1 MKGQIN
7 YHEKIGIIIIKR
19 LIGCRRKDNEKA
31 MIQLVDKRVGT
42 FIACDIIFIVTNI
55 YYKQLVEEQLLNIL
69 KENIICE
76 LMEKI
81 QFFVCDLQQLLL
93 EGNTNIP

>member
-1 MKGQIN
+1 
-7 YHEKIGIIIIKR
+7 
-19 LIGCRRKDNEKA
+19 

-81 QFFVCDLQQLLL
+81 
-93 EGNTNIP
+93 